1 MTWGASGAGGTS
13 WLLLEKPRSGGAQ
26 RGQQRP
32 AEPVSQR
39 AWNRGVRKE
48 TDARK
53 SRRLELPFP
62 ETTGGGGFCG
72 FQGRIRVFMS
82 IPVLAEGAPVLPRYR
97 WGWQVA
103 QGGGGRWSV
112 SSRVRAVRPRLGGY
126 DRLPG
131 AKGACAGV
139 FSLLWLHPRHT
150 EIPGPGIERVQPL

>member
-62 ETTGGGGFCG
+62 ETTGAGGGLRFPGQDQG
-72 FQGRIRVFMS
+72 FHVNSGAGRRCTSPAQVQVGMASSPGWGRQVERQLQSQGCPS
-82 IPVLAEGAPVLPRYR
+82 KA
-97 WGWQVA
+97 
-103 QGGGGRWSV
+103 GR
-112 SSRVRAVRPRLGGY
+112 L
-126 DRLPG
+126 
-131 AKGACAGV
+131 
-139 FSLLWLHPRHT
+139 
-150 EIPGPGIERVQPL
+150 